1 MLKKIIMVIV
11 LSAVTIHLPAQN
23 KKAGTEP
30 VAASAEKGIWIFLGN
45 AIPNNFSYTIER
57 KAKNANSYDVIGKTS
72 AAKTFSDAET
82 LNQKWS
88 KLFDKLDPLSNKDL
102 QREWNYLQ
110 KNNTTDSLYT
120 DNLPVMHLIA
130 GTAFLDTTVRKDQSY
145 TYRISKTDASGNKVD
160 TKETPSVA
168 WKPSPV
174 FPAIKTSSVKFASGK
189 LVIEWTAKSALSM
202 AHFNI
207 YRSVFA
213 KNEFKKIKVE
223 KGFYFRN
230 DSIVLLIIDTIGLQ
244 PAWYEYQFEPVDI
257 YGNAGTKGA
266 ACSGGSMMDHY
277 APPVTNLKATGTQKD
292 HQIRI
297 SWKYENKKYLNGITI
312 MRSSNFDSAFQRIAT
327 IPVSDT
333 VYIDRVP
340 LAGENYYYY
349 LLLHSAQNE
358 PVATAKVAA
367 LYYNKSEK
375 PERPK
380 NVVAETIK
388 NGIRIHW
395 EFDEP
400 YVAGFYVYRN
410 VNINEKFIQVSEL
423 IPAGGNVYSFTDSS
437 KNLSGGEVYRYAV
450 KSVSDA
456 NQLSDFSDTVSA
468 HPDISMILNSPEHLR
483 FRLNDGVVTL
493 IWDDLRNSVNNM
505 LGYEVYRKIAGE
517 KEFISLTKT
526 LRGTEKNFYVDSLT
540 VPGITYEYA
549 VSVKDIFGNQ
559 SPMCNPVKVMTD
571 KKQLP
576 VPSGLS
582 AITSNDKILIR
593 WGQIGDDENL
603 RIKIYRTTQGQKPQL
618 IGTARS
624 MEEEFTD
631 SKVEKGKLYFY
642 QLSTEDQNK
651 NESVLSEKISVRP

>member
-1 MLKKIIMVIV
+1 MLKKIIMVCV
-11 LSAVTIHLPAQN
+11 LSAVTIQLPAQS
-23 KKAGTEP
+23 KKSGSEP
-30 VAASAEKGIWIFLGN
+30 VAASAEKGILIYLGN
-45 AIPNNFSYTIER
+45 SIPKNFSYTIER
-57 KAKNANSYDVIGKTS
+57 KAKNASSYDVIGKTS
-72 AAKTFSDAET
+72 AAKTFSEAET

-88 KLFDKLDPLSNKDL
+88 KSFDKLDPLTNKDL
-102 QREWNYLQ
+102 QHVWNYLQ
-110 KNNTTDSLYT
+110 RNNTTDSLFT

-130 GTAFLDTTVRKDQSY
+130 GTAFLDTTFRKDQSY
-145 TYRISKTDASGNKVD
+145 TYRISKTDASGNKSDVS
-160 TKETPSVA
+160 ETPSVT
-168 WKPSPV
+168 WKPSPK
-174 FPAIKTSSVKFASGK
+174 FPVIKTSSVKFASGK
-189 LVIEWTAKSALSM
+189 LVIEWAAKSAMSM
-202 AHFNI
+202 AHFNV

-213 KNEFKKIKVE
+213 KNEFRRIKPE

-257 YGNAGTKGA
+257 YGNAGIRGA
-266 ACSGGSMMDHY
+266 VCSGGSMMDHY
-277 APPVTNLKATGTQKD
+277 APPVTNLRATGTQKD

-312 MRSSNFDSAFQRIAT
+312 MRSSNFDSSFQRIAT
-327 IPVSDT
+327 VPVSDT
-333 VYIDRVP
+333 VYMDRVP
-340 LAGENYYYY
+340 LTGENYYYY

-375 PERPK
+375 PDRPK
-380 NVVAETIK
+380 NVVAETVS

-400 YVAGFYVYRN
+400 YVSGFYVYRN
-410 VNINEKFIQVSEL
+410 VNISEKFVQVSEL
-423 IPAGGNVYSFTDSS
+423 IPAGGNVYSFTDTS

-456 NQLSDFSDTVSA
+456 NQFSDFSDTASA
-468 HPDISMILNSPEHLR
+468 HPGISVTLNAPEHLR
-483 FRLNDGVVTL
+483 FRMNEDVVTL
-493 IWDDLRNSVNNM
+493 IWNDLRNSVNNM
-505 LGYEVYRKIAGE
+505 LGYVVYRKIAGE
-517 KEFISLTKT
+517 KEFTSLTKT
-526 LRGTEKNFYVDSLT
+526 LNGNDKNFYVDSAVT
-540 VPGITYEYA
+540 PGITYEYA
-549 VSVKDIFGNQ
+549 VSVKDIFGNE
-559 SPMCNPVKVMTD
+559 SPMCNPVKVITA

-582 AITSNDKILIR
+582 AIASNDKILIR
-593 WGQIGDDENL
+593 WGQISNDEHL
-603 RIKIYRTTQGQKPQL
+603 RIKIYRAAQGQKPEL
-618 IGTARS
+618 IGTAKS

-651 NESVLSEKISVRP
+651 NESDLSEKISVRP